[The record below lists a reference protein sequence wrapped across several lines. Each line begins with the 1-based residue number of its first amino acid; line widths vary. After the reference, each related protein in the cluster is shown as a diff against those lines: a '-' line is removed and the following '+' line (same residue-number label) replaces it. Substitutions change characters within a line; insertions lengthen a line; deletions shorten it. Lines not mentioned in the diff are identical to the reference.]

1 MVVGVVWVCGVKTRV
16 RVMRKKKGCE
26 SRWESV
32 LWFDTLTR
40 WKQDLITGPK
50 QLQRFTRM
58 PQYLSFY
65 NLKSSKICS

>member
-40 WKQDLITGPK
+40 WKQDLITGPNNYK
-50 QLQRFTRM
+50 DLQECHNISVFIT
-58 PQYLSFY
+58 
-65 NLKSSKICS
+65 